1 MNSGL
6 KTPELEEEGNERE
19 GTNLFYPTFFFFFF
33 SNLSSSERLERLPST
48 HLRNLSLDC
57 WVPN

>member
-33 SNLSSSERLERLPST
+33 FLTFLALKG
-48 HLRNLSLDC
+48 
-57 WVPN
+57 